1 MSNPLPWDTD
11 IDIGLLS
18 DEMRKINQEE
28 LIKSFDKKNI
38 TIYYRIWL
46 GSYYIEREN
55 ARGDLMVFQK
65 TIFNEIWRTGLEPYI
80 FYLHHSWYHRFP
92 AELLEKPLPKVQF
105 AGVEVFVPRGKFL
118 IQKYHY
124 PNDWWMEKKPKGC

>member
-92 AELLEKPLPKVQF
+92 AELLEKPLPKVRF
-105 AGVEVFVPRGKFL
+105 AGVEVSVPRGKFL